1 MKTIRAVLSSIAHS
15 PGKSVLTIFT
25 VGIGVGVLILALSMS
40 SLFTTLI
47 DEEMNGNENI
57 ITLMN
62 GELNSEGEMEE
73 SRPPEFDENITDVL
87 RNEVSGVVSVS
98 PLVSPRWREIQVGSS
113 MYQARSVMGVSAEY
127 LSMMHLELALGT
139 FFTEEDENTG
149 TRKAVITETTA
160 ELLYGSSEKAIG
172 STLQPPSFRRPD
184 ASDNEAAPKA
194 QVYTVVGVI
203 KDPSDMLRKAYGVGD
218 IFIPYTTAFPMSL
231 NNAFAKRMLMTTQV
245 VKIEGG
251 SIKRAEAQ
259 IREVLTREYGDDL
272 TLSVWEGTPSGET
285 AWLEQTRK
293 TVSMFNL
300 VVNLLGFVL
309 LVIGS
314 IGILSIMLVEVLNR
328 SKEIAM
334 ERAFGA
340 SRFTIVK
347 EFFARSLLFSLFSVL
362 IGIALSLIFA
372 DPLQIVLEPV
382 LNGIGI
388 GHVSGNT
395 VTPLAIF
402 LGSISALLV
411 GGFFGVLPV
420 FSALKASISDAI
432 RGV

>member
-149 TRKAVITETTA
+149 TRKAVITKPPRN
-160 ELLYGSSEKAIG
+160 SSTVPREGDRID
-172 STLQPPSFRRPD
+172 PSAPVVRRPD
-184 ASDNEAAPKA
+184 ASDNE
-194 QVYTVVGVI
+194 
-203 KDPSDMLRKAYGVGD
+203 
-218 IFIPYTTAFPMSL
+218 
-231 NNAFAKRMLMTTQV
+231 
-245 VKIEGG
+245 
-251 SIKRAEAQ
+251 EAQ
-259 IREVLTREYGDDL
+259 KPRC
-272 TLSVWEGTPSGET
+272 TPWW
-285 AWLEQTRK
+285 A
-293 TVSMFNL
+293 
-300 VVNLLGFVL
+300 
-309 LVIGS
+309 
-314 IGILSIMLVEVLNR
+314 
-328 SKEIAM
+328 
-334 ERAFGA
+334 
-340 SRFTIVK
+340 
-347 EFFARSLLFSLFSVL
+347 
-362 IGIALSLIFA
+362 
-372 DPLQIVLEPV
+372 
-382 LNGIGI
+382 
-388 GHVSGNT
+388 
-395 VTPLAIF
+395 
-402 LGSISALLV
+402 
-411 GGFFGVLPV
+411 
-420 FSALKASISDAI
+420 
-432 RGV
+432 